1 MKLTALGVYGP
12 FPVAG
17 GGCSSYLIEDGDT
30 HILLDCG
37 SGALSRMLRH
47 IPLSKLDA
55 VVLSHMHADHAGEI
69 DLVRYALEFGQG
81 NTLMPVFS
89 PETASLK
96 REAFAPVRTEDGMTA
111 TVGSLSLQFFA
122 VRHAVP
128 TTGVRITDANGRALF
143 YTGDTAYFDGLIDMA
158 KDADLLLA
166 DACLADESNP
176 KALKNHMTGEQAANL
191 GRQANCGQV
200 LFTHRFGANPVYPL
214 PEDASNCAFAEE
226 GAVYEI

>member
-122 VRHAVP
+122 VR
-128 TTGVRITDANGRALF
+128 RALF

>member
-17 GGCSSYLIEDGDT
+17 GGCSSYLVEDGDT

-37 SGALSRMLRH
+37 SGALSRMLRY

-81 NTLMPVFS
+81 NTPMPVFS

-96 REAFAPVRTEDGMTA
+96 REAFAPVLTEDGMTA
-111 TVGSLSLQFFA
+111 TVGSLQLRFFA
-122 VRHAVP
+122 VRHAAP
-128 TTGVRITDANGRALF
+128 TTGVRITDQRGHALF
-143 YTGDTAYFDGLIDMA
+143 YTGDTAYFEGLIDMA
-158 KDADLLLA
+158 RDADLLLA

-176 KALKNHMTGEQAANL
+176 KALRNHMTGAQVIALGKAANCKRTL
-191 GRQANCGQV
+191 
-200 LFTHRFGANPVYPL
+200 LTHRFGANPVYPL
-214 PEDASNCAFAEE
+214 PDGADGVFAEE
-226 GAVYEI
+226 GVTYEF

>member
-17 GGCSSYLIEDGDT
+17 GGCSSYLVEDGDT

-37 SGALSRMLRH
+37 SGALSRMLRY

-81 NTLMPVFS
+81 NTPMPVFS

-96 REAFAPVRTEDGMTA
+96 REAFAPVLTEDGMTA
-111 TVGSLSLQFFA
+111 TVGSLQLRFFA
-122 VRHAVP
+122 VRHAAP
-128 TTGVRITDANGRALF
+128 TTGVLDHCASALRKSRRGRKKERLSSHRSCRRASWS
-143 YTGDTAYFDGLIDMA
+143 
-158 KDADLLLA
+158 LA
-166 DACLADESNP
+166 T
-176 KALKNHMTGEQAANL
+176 K
-191 GRQANCGQV
+191 
-200 LFTHRFGANPVYPL
+200 
-214 PEDASNCAFAEE
+214 
-226 GAVYEI
+226 